1 VHPRTPLRSI
11 EGARGIAALA
21 ILAFHVGQVDRGTW
35 LQTLTSRFWLGVPLF
50 FVISGFLLFRP
61 FARSALFGRPWPSLG
76 RYARARALRI
86 VPAYWLVL
94 TVAIFQLDPG
104 LWPLTLVAAASA
116 AAGYAWLTRSRP
128 ALVVAVAL
136 AVAGASTL
144 ALFSPGPRRVWY
156 GVSNYLLLFLHAGR
170 PGLVAPTW
178 SLCIE
183 IAFYAVLPLIA
194 VAAAAWARGAD
205 GPSER
210 GARLALALLLTI
222 PVGAAYFFAVGT
234 SGTFMGRWPAGLPG
248 CIDEFGIG
256 MMLAVAIELRPR
268 IGADTSRL
276 LLSAAVAI
284 AIVANVACAVSPN
297 HPYEGTAAY
306 ALSRL
311 MTVSFALIF
320 ASILMRDERTAAGAT
335 IGSNA
340 CVAAGTISYGIFLWH
355 WLFVVQLPRPQFWW
369 SPVVDLLLVLLPTLV
384 VAIASWF
391 LLEQPMLRLKD
402 GPRIAGA
409 RAARRRLFGRAAPD
423 ATVARS
429 VAE

>member
-1 VHPRTPLRSI
+1 VHPRAPLRTI

-61 FARSALFGRPWPSLG
+61 FARAAMSGKPRPSLG
-76 RYARARALRI
+76 RYARARVLRI

-94 TVAIFQLDPG
+94 TVAIFQLDAG
-104 LWPLTLVAAASA
+104 LWPLTLLAAAAA

-128 ALVVAVAL
+128 ALAVAVVFA
-136 AVAGASTL
+136 AAGACAL

-183 IAFYAVLPLIA
+183 IAFYAALPVIA
-194 VAAAAWARGAD
+194 LAAAAWARRAD
-205 GPSER
+205 GPRER
-210 GARLALALLLTI
+210 GARLALAVSLTI
-222 PVGAAYFFAVGT
+222 PVGAAYFFTVGT
-234 SGTFMGRWPAGLPG
+234 AGTFMGRWPAGLPG

-256 MMLAVAIELRPR
+256 MLLAVAIELRPR
-268 IGADTSRL
+268 IGAGTSRL
-276 LLSAAVAI
+276 LLSAALAI
-284 AIVANVACAVSPN
+284 AVVANVVCVVPSN
-297 HPYEGTAAY
+297 HPYEGAAAY

-355 WLFVVQLPRPQFWW
+355 WLFVVQLPRPQYWW
-369 SPVVDLLLVLLPTLV
+369 SPAVELLLVLLPTLA
-384 VAIASWF
+384 VAIASWVM
-391 LLEQPMLRLKD
+391 LEKPMLGLKD
-402 GPRIAGA
+402 GRRETRARPAVRLPFRGPRPA
-409 RAARRRLFGRAAPD
+409 
-423 ATVARS
+423 
-429 VAE
+429 